1 MIDFFHS
8 FFLFY
13 KLRKCTASFS
23 SNQQQQFSRYPKLS
37 GYTFTQCVNTCV
49 RNNLLRVVGRY
60 WNTEHNRYVFYYIV
74 AYFHLRDVIL

>member
-37 GYTFTQCVNTCV
+37 GYTFTQCVNT
-49 RNNLLRVVGRY
+49 RKKYSFEGSR
-60 WNTEHNRYVFYYIV
+60 T
-74 AYFHLRDVIL
+74 ILEYGA